1 MRRPAALVL
10 VIGCI
15 KICVAVGQTITPSRG
30 AQDTGSTPRPVR
42 PKAAAAAPTAVIHTT
57 AGDMK
62 CQLFPDKAPKTV
74 ANFVGLATGT
84 KDWTNPRTRQPE
96 HQRPLYDG
104 VIFHRVIPGFMVQTG
119 DPLGSGSGEVGFTFE
134 DEIAPGL
141 LFDKPG
147 RLAMANRG
155 PNTNGSQFFVT
166 VVPTPF
172 LNQHYTIFGQ
182 CDSASLR
189 VAQKIALG
197 PCSGGRPCDGS
208 NSRPQEPVRIR
219 HIEIRNYRGL
229 ARATKP

>member
-1 MRRPAALVL
+1 MRRRAALVL
-10 VIGCI
+10 VIGYITCS
-15 KICVAVGQTITPSRG
+15 VAAGQSTSSNRG
-30 AQDTGSTPRPVR
+30 SQDTGSTPRQGRRTAPAVV
-42 PKAAAAAPTAVIHTT
+42 PTAVIHTT

-62 CQLFPDKAPKTV
+62 CQLFPDKAQKTV

-84 KDWTNPRTRQPE
+84 KDWTNPRTHQQE

-134 DEIAPGL
+134 DEIVPGL

-182 CDSASLR
+182 CDSRSVR
-189 VAQKIALG
+189 VAKKIAEG
-197 PCSGGRPCDGS
+197 PCAGGRLCDGN
-208 NSRPQEPVRIR
+208 NSRPQEPVLIQ
-219 HIEIRNYRGL
+219 HIEIRNYPRPT
-229 ARATKP
+229 RASKP

>member
-1 MRRPAALVL
+1 MRRFTALVPMIGGISFSVALGQATTPSSGSQGTGSTRRQVRPAARTV
-10 VIGCI
+10 
-15 KICVAVGQTITPSRG
+15 
-30 AQDTGSTPRPVR
+30 
-42 PKAAAAAPTAVIHTT
+42 APTAVIHTT

-96 HQRPLYDG
+96 HQHPLYDG

-119 DPLGSGSGEVGFTFE
+119 DPLGSGAGEVGFIFE

-155 PNTNGSQFFVT
+155 PNTNASQFFVT

-182 CDSASLR
+182 CDSPSLK
-189 VAQKIALG
+189 VANRIAMGPCAGGL
-197 PCSGGRPCDGS
+197 PCSGN
-208 NSRPQEPVRIR
+208 NSRPQEPVKVQ
-219 HIEIRNYRGL
+219 HIEILNYPRPT
-229 ARATKP
+229 RAKSP

>member
-1 MRRPAALVL
+1 MRRHAALVP

-15 KICVAVGQTITPSRG
+15 SLSVALGQTPIPSRG
-30 AQDTGSTPRPVR
+30 SQDTGSTPRLVR
-42 PKAAAAAPTAVIHTT
+42 PTARTAAPTAVIHTT

-84 KDWTNPRTRQPE
+84 KDWTNPRTQQPE
-96 HQRPLYDG
+96 HQHPLYDG

-119 DPLGSGSGEVGFTFE
+119 DPLGSGSGDVGFTFE

-155 PNTNGSQFFVT
+155 PNTNASQFFVT

-172 LNQHYTIFGQ
+172 LNGHYTIFGQ
-182 CDSASLR
+182 CDAPSQRTAN
-189 VAQKIALG
+189 KIAQG
-197 PCSGGRPCDGS
+197 PCSGGRQCDGS
-208 NSRPQEPVRIR
+208 NSRPQEPVKIQ
-219 HIEIRNYRGL
+219 HIEILNYPRPT
-229 ARATKP
+229 RATRP